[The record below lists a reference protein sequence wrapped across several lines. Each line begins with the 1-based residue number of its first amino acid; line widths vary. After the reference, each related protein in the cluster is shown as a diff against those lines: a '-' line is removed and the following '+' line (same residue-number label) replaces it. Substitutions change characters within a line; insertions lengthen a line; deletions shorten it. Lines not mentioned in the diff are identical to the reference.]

1 MEEMNRIQNP
11 IKIAQIMKEFEKQ
24 NTKLG
29 MTDEM
34 SKKIYENVNKI

>member
-11 IKIAQIMKEFEKQ
+11 LKIAQIMKEFEKQ
-24 NTKLG
+24 NIKLG